1 MKLLIHIDGAA
12 RGNPGPASVGV
23 AVYDGSGAMIRGHGR
38 PIGEDTN
45 NAAEYTAL
53 LDALDL
59 AAELGGTKLAIRSDS
74 QLLVRQFNGQYRVK
88 NKRLQD
94 FLLQAQKKRARFA
107 SVELSHVPREENAA
121 ADALANAALDEART
135 VARP

>member
-1 MKLLIHIDGAA
+1 MIVAEGKKFI
-12 RGNPGPASVGV
+12 GPA
-23 AVYDGSGAMIRGHGR
+23 
-38 PIGEDTN
+38 TN

-94 FLLQAQKKRARFA
+94 FLLQAQKKRAGFA
-107 SVELSHVPREENAA
+107 SVELAHVPREQNAA
-121 ADALANAALDEART
+121 ADALANAALDGEGI
-135 VARP
+135 VSRP